1 LAGFIGTF
9 ALIFISAGAVVT
21 FDPSNFAA
29 VAFEDGF
36 CYAFGNESNSYV
48 NPALTLGVV
57 IAGEG
62 KFSAAVLVFLAQLL
76 GGAADGV
83 ALARV

>member
-1 LAGFIGTF
+1 VRAPWWPSTRVILPLSRSRMAF
-9 ALIFISAGAVVT
+9 A
-21 FDPSNFAA
+21 
-29 VAFEDGF
+29 
-36 CYAFGNESNSYV
+36 YAFGNESNSYV

-76 GGAADGV
+76 GGAAGGV